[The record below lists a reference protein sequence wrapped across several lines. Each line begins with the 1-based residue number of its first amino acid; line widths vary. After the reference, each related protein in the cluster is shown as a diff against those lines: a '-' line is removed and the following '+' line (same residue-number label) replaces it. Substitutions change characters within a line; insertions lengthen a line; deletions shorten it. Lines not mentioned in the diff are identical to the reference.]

1 MKWGELKT
9 HVKNQVV
16 NQTIPDLEFTNWQDV
31 CLSRITRD
39 ARPKELIQRTTFTP
53 TAFPHLF
60 SQDAEEIID
69 LTTPGNGTE
78 NIRLRRASR
87 ETMAEFK
94 LETGGTPRYYVQNG
108 QSIEIYQNGLNR
120 EYTLVYLAK
129 DDAMTGDN
137 EQNTTLRYNSYLWVY
152 ALMHEAY
159 MYMRDFE
166 AAREARTL
174 YDAEVASLNAADAMK
189 QSAEAPQASGAWAWS

>member
-9 HVKNQVV
+9 HVKRQVV

-39 ARPKELIQRTTFTP
+39 ARPKELIQRATITP

-60 SQDAEEIID
+60 SQDVEEIID

-129 DDAMTGDN
+129 DGAMTGDN